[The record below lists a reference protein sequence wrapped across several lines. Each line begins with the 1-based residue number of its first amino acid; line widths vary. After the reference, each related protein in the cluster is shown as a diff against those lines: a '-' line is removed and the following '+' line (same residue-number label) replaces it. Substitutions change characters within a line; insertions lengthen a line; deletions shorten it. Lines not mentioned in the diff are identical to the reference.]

1 MTREEVFQKLDGTGI
16 RREEDFVVPINGQQA
31 KLPYQV
37 VRTKETEEGDDSGR
51 VRIQKIE
58 WTVALFATN
67 RDDALA
73 GKISA
78 TLSGVGKVE
87 ITRYP
92 DGQPY
97 QTNFKFT
104 TRQILK

>member
-1 MTREEVFQKLDGTGI
+1 MTREQVFQKLDATGI
-16 RREEDFVVPINGQQA
+16 RREEDFVVPINGQQVR
-31 KLPYQV
+31 LPYQV
-37 VRTKETEEGDDSGR
+37 VRTKETEEGDDAGR
-51 VRIQKIE
+51 VRYQKIE
-58 WTVALFATN
+58 WTVALFTTN
-67 RDDALA
+67 RDDTLA

-78 TLSGVGKVE
+78 SLSGVGKVE
-87 ITRYP
+87 VTRYP